1 MNQRIKEIRNILNL
15 SQREFGEKLGVS
27 RDVISNIEYARVEP
41 KKVFIQLLCT
51 TYNVNEDWLLTGQ
64 GEMFFKISPDEQ
76 NISEAINIFKALSP
90 ELQDYALKQIKG
102 LLELQSTQS
111 PKQ

>member
-27 RDVISNIEYARVEP
+27 RDVISNIEYGRVGA
-41 KKVFIQLLCT
+41 KKVFVQLLCT
-51 TYNVNEDWLLTGQ
+51 TYNINEDWILTGQ
-64 GEMFFKISPDEQ
+64 GEMFLKISSDEQ

-90 ELQDYALKQIKG
+90 ELQDYALKQIKA
-102 LLELQSTQS
+102 LLELQSTKS
-111 PKQ
+111 PK